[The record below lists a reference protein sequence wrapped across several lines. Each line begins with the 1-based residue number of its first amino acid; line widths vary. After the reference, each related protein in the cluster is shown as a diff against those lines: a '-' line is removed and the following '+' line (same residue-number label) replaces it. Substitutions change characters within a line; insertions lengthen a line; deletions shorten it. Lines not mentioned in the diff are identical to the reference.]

1 MATDWPWVQRGT
13 TIWTLIAAALIG
25 GVTYL
30 LDEEQITYGLG
41 FGVIIAVVNYR
52 VIGAILNITLRFASP
67 NVSKFLSFLGYHVRF
82 WIIVVLLYI
91 VIPKT
96 GYLFAVGTFIGFVIP
111 KVVMGIF
118 LVISANK
125 EWWTPEKLLK
135 QADSSAPAEEAKT
148 QQKPGPPGPDHD
160 EPSGFND
167 SEGNLRL

>member
-25 GVTYL
+25 GVTYF
-30 LDEEQITYGLG
+30 LDARQITYGLV
-41 FGVIIAVVNYR
+41 FGVVLAVVNYR
-52 VIGAILNITLRFASP
+52 VIGAILDITIRFASP
-67 NVSKFLSFLGYHVRF
+67 VAGKFISFLGYHVRF

-135 QADSSAPAEEAKT
+135 PADSTTPAEEAKT
-148 QQKPGPPGPDHD
+148 PPKKPGPGQD
-160 EPSGFND
+160 ESFGFND
-167 SEGNLRL
+167 SEKNLK